1 MKPFYWLS
9 KNSAGLYMRLA
20 YGIKIYGRENL
31 VFDGPAVLASN
42 HISLLDPPIVGSFTP
57 FEIHFMA
64 KAELFNNPLF
74 GAIIKALNSFPVKR
88 GMIDRN
94 ALEITENLLKSG
106 ERVLLFPEGT
116 RQKSGVLAK
125 GRPGA
130 AKVAVDC
137 QVPVLPI
144 CIAESNHLRKLVF
157 SRRHL
162 KLCYGKLIDTKN
174 FEPDLPEKDRIR
186 RLAEK
191 IMAEIRKLQ
200 EFLETV

>member
-1 MKPFYWLS
+1 MKAFYWLS
-9 KNSAGLYMRLA
+9 KNSAGLFMRLT

-31 VFDGPAVLASN
+31 DFEGPAILASN

-64 KAELFNNPLF
+64 KAELFRNPLF
-74 GAIIKALNSFPVKR
+74 GNMIKALNSFPVKR

-94 ALEITENLLKSG
+94 ALEIAEGLLKSG

-130 AKVAVDC
+130 AKIAVDC
-137 QVPVLPI
+137 QVPILPL
-144 CIAESNHLRKLVF
+144 CIANSNHLRKLVF
-157 SRRHL
+157 SRKHL

-174 FEPDLPEKDRIR
+174 FQPQLPEKDRIR
-186 RLAEK
+186 SLSEK
-191 IMAEIRKLQ
+191 VMLEIRKLQ